1 MKKKDSKL
9 NAFHKYLIVSLMV
22 VSFLLLGLIYFIG
35 ILPLNYFIFATSIF
49 VVLNGSLILW
59 LIKCKSK
66 KKIFP
71 SIISLLFLILMM
83 IGIVY
88 EINTISFLKKL
99 GISTTIQNYS
109 VVVLKEEKYTEL
121 KDLSEK
127 EIGYLNSTENI
138 SEALRELETKV
149 IIDSKKYSD
158 LEKLEDDLINQEISA
173 ILFETS
179 QLSIIKEANTDFN
192 KSIKVIYSFDIETI
206 SEEIK
211 KEVDVTNEPFNIY
224 VSGIDTYGAIGTLS
238 RSDVNIV
245 LTVNPITNEL
255 HITSIPRDYYVSL
268 AGKNNAKDKLTHAG
282 IYGIEESVST
292 IEQLLNIDINYYI
305 KVNFSSLIK
314 IVDAIGPIEVYS
326 NYAFTT
332 SAYDENSEPYT
343 FNKGLN
349 ILNGKQALAFSRER
363 KSFAGGDRTR
373 NENQEIILE
382 AIIKKCLSPAILTKY
397 NNLLNIL
404 SDSFITNLDDND
416 ITKLIKKQLDSNSEW
431 QITSYV
437 LEGTDSYN
445 FTYSYSGNKLYVM
458 EPSQES
464 VKEAQNRINNLFNA
478 TN

>member
-1 MKKKDSKL
+1 M
-9 NAFHKYLIVSLMV
+9 
-22 VSFLLLGLIYFIG
+22 
-35 ILPLNYFIFATSIF
+35 
-49 VVLNGSLILW
+49 
-59 LIKCKSK
+59 
-66 KKIFP
+66 
-71 SIISLLFLILMM
+71 
-83 IGIVY
+83 
-88 EINTISFLKKL
+88 
-99 GISTTIQNYS
+99 
-109 VVVLKEEKYTEL
+109 
-121 KDLSEK
+121 
-127 EIGYLNSTENI
+127 
-138 SEALRELETKV
+138 
-149 IIDSKKYSD
+149 
-158 LEKLEDDLINQEISA
+158 
-173 ILFETS
+173 
-179 QLSIIKEANTDFN
+179 
-192 KSIKVIYSFDIETI
+192 
-206 SEEIK
+206 
-211 KEVDVTNEPFNIY
+211 
-224 VSGIDTYGAIGTLS
+224 
-238 RSDVNIV
+238 
-245 LTVNPITNEL
+245 
-255 HITSIPRDYYVSL
+255 HITSIPRDYYVPL

-464 VKEAQNRINNLFNA
+464 VKEAQNRINNLLNT